1 MIDVQGGD
9 RKGAWNTGEE
19 GFDVAAAQERSHIMV
34 QNAKKVLDVFRAEGL
49 PVIQFKEVHRKNFVD
64 FGRELDGAEGPHLL
78 EDDPHT
84 DYAHLTYSIEGE
96 YCFTKRR
103 YSCSLLIPIG
113 GGSCIDTAKCI
124 AGAMVHNEETH
135 EKKQLLHPDVFP
147 KYSLLDPEYTYSV
160 HRKQTTFGV
169 NVLDLEPSEDKYE
182 TANRAIDTLENLF
195 RSWGSP
201 KNLRESGIGLTDD
214 SKFEIMAEKAIGA
227 AGKING
233 CVPLSKED
241 VINIYKAAF

>member
-1 MIDVQGGD
+1 MEHEI
-9 RKGAWNTGEE
+9 
-19 GFDVAAAQERSHIMV
+19 AAFY
-34 QNAKKVLDVFRAEGL
+34 N
-49 PVIQFKEVHRKNFVD
+49 
-64 FGRELDGAEGPHLL
+64 
-78 EDDPHT
+78 DPHGQGIAILT
-84 DYAHLTYSIEGE
+84 PPWMRYVLNDYTVDMFA
-96 YCFTKRR
+96 
-103 YSCSLLIPIG
+103 
-113 GGSCIDTAKCI
+113 
-124 AGAMVHNEETH
+124 
-135 EKKQLLHPDVFP
+135 
-147 KYSLLDPEYTYSV
+147 
-160 HRKQTTFGV
+160 TFGV

-195 RSWGSP
+195 RSWGIP